1 MGRLGEV
8 KGVAGGRQQEGDSS
22 RETELWDEKDF
33 LLAATLFASFA
44 VLYELAYVL
53 TLEKLRASSADL
65 RDYFTLTSSYQG
77 CRICGSLAAGLPG
90 TFFGRHFFLAGAFL

>member
-1 MGRLGEV
+1 M
-8 KGVAGGRQQEGDSS
+8 KTA
-22 RETELWDEKDF
+22 ELWGKKGF

-65 RDYFTLTSSYQG
+65 RDYFTFTSSCHNYVPVFNVY
-77 CRICGSLAAGLPG
+77 RHAKEG
-90 TFFGRHFFLAGAFL
+90 TWFVK